1 MIRIK
6 INNPRSFRPS
16 YLKEANESLTKVD
29 PSVSLMRHDRSYF
42 ESLIP
47 IQITLKER
55 ILETTNLY
63 DIEKND
69 SLTKLY
75 IGILVLT
82 KSKNV
87 ADQFGIKS
95 VEYKCTLSE

>member
-1 MIRIK
+1 
-6 INNPRSFRPS
+6 
-16 YLKEANESLTKVD
+16 
-29 PSVSLMRHDRSYF
+29 MRHDRSYF

-47 IQITLKER
+47 IQINLKER

-63 DIEKND
+63 DIERND

-82 KSKNV
+82 KSKIV